1 MKTFAEVLQAEADK
15 ERQDGRAATRKR
27 PRGGLTDFC
36 HGTTGDVML
45 FNPFAVVIED
55 EYAICNPAHAPVRA
69 FVDRVAATVRRI
81 GQTAPIEV
89 VWDRERRRVV
99 AVDDGCMLRAI
110 WQCIAEGSEIR
121 SVSARVSPLGYSPL
135 ERMLRSLIP
144 IPGMREATVLEKADQ
159 VRRICDLFG
168 WTIPQVAQ
176 RIHLKAEIVR
186 QWVDQSLL
194 LSDPIRRM
202 VEEGEVSLS
211 LACQVI
217 RDNRYSTDLAHE
229 ELLRALTWAEGGVI
243 RPRMVAQAREG
254 RREVRP
260 SLRSVLRDA
269 LQTSTI
275 VHSPSVELVT
285 VTMSLQQYE
294 AIQERLGPGEE
305 SNVDIE
311 A

>member
-69 FVDRVAATVRRI
+69 YIDRVAATVQRI

-89 VWDRERRRVV
+89 VWDRANRRIV
-99 AVDDGCMLRAI
+99 AADDGCVLRAI
-110 WQCIAEGSEIR
+110 RQCIEGGSEIR
-121 SVSARVSPLGYSPL
+121 AVAARVSALGYSPL

-144 IPGMREATVLEKADQ
+144 VPGMREATVLEKADQ

-168 WTIPQVAQ
+168 WTIPQIAE

-186 QWVDQSLL
+186 QWVDQAQTLPE
-194 LSDPIRRM
+194 PIRRM
-202 VEEGEVSLS
+202 VEEGAVSLT
-211 LACQVI
+211 LAYQVL
-217 RDNRYSTDLAHE
+217 RDNGYAAGTAHA
-229 ELLRALTWAEGGVI
+229 ELLQAQALAGEGVI
-243 RPRMVAQAREG
+243 RPRMVAQIREG
-254 RREVRP
+254 GAARP
-260 SLRSVLRDA
+260 SLRTVLRDA
-269 LQTSTI
+269 LHTSTI

-285 VTMSLQQYE
+285 VTMGLQQYE
-294 AIQERLGPGEE
+294 AIQERLRCGEG
-305 SNVDIE
+305 NDVDIKT
-311 A
+311 